1 MMTTREPKTSQKS
14 HPESM
19 TISEHLAELPAEM
32 IAGAERLR
40 ETPPSVRA
48 YATVQP
54 VVKLQ
59 TASVAAFAALLSR
72 YGLRADLEATDGEL
86 YVRLSRREDAQVAR

>member
-1 MMTTREPKTSQKS
+1 
-14 HPESM
+14 M
-19 TISEHLAELPAEM
+19 TISEHLAQLPTA
-32 IAGAERLR
+32 ITAGAEKLR

-59 TASVAAFAALLSR
+59 TVSVAALAALLSS
-72 YGLRADLEATDGEL
+72 YGLKADLEATDGEL
-86 YVRLSRREDAQVAR
+86 YLRLSRREDSQVTS